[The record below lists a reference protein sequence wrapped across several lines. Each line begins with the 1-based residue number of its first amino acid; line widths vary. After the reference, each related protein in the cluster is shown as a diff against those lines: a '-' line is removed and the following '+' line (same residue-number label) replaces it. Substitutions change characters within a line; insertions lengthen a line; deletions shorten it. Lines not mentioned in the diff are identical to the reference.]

1 MNRLTRKGIA
11 QTKDERKTSSK
22 VDDGNINVQNIP
34 TPVDSRQDIFVEKKN
49 LNKQNKSSCILLC
62 LASIKVLF
70 TNLTK

>member
-34 TPVDSRQDIFVEKKN
+34 IPVDSRQDIFVEKK
-49 LNKQNKSSCILLC
+49 I
-62 LASIKVLF
+62 
-70 TNLTK
+70 